1 MKGLKAAAVM
11 PIVLASLAIQAQDQP
26 SLVQGSDKHDFSIRC
41 EKGGKVTLE
50 VFDLNEVDSLRVAR
64 NIYVADQSDGRSLIT
79 YNHGFIIAKEQAT
92 YVTAAD
98 ESCAF
103 SRRLI

>member
-11 PIVLASLAIQAQDQP
+11 PIVLASLAIQAQDKP

-50 VFDLNEVDSLRVAR
+50 VFDLNEVDSLRIAR
-64 NIYVADQSDGRSLIT
+64 NIYVADQGDGRRLIT
-79 YNHGFIIAKEQAT
+79 YNHGFILAKEQAT
-92 YVTAAD
+92 YVTATD